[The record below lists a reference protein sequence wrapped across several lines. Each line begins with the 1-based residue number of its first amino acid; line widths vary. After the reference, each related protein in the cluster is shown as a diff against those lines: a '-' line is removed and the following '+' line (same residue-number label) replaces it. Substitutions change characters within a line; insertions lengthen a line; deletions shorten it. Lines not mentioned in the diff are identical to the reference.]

1 MRENNPESGSTL
13 VIIIGTIVVVSLF
26 SAFFIPSMRS
36 ALYDQLNSLS
46 SQQAA
51 YLAESGYRYAASEYA
66 NGSSFS
72 NKLDVLSELHNQ
84 TISLADNDGNFTLQ
98 IYSHFSITNGSIRP
112 GATEI
117 NGTEVPGSL
126 PSGFSLTAAD
136 LDGIKIGKKTYQIQE
151 IEVNSDNT
159 IYYRI
164 SPSQGLP
171 KIDSRT
177 TILPVVTVRD
187 FRDNVLEGDDLVLST
202 TNQDIF
208 SSGKGYISIKDNT
221 YRYQGTQTNAAGN
234 IRLLNLQSAESGAF
248 PLELESND
256 RIQVRPCLTLNATG
270 RSGDASRKVA
280 YPVTLTRQT
289 FVSSDSPEPV
299 DFEPDQ
305 EGRQFTDPFDRDSG
319 DGGAGGAEGTPDN
332 WRVVDTPNPEE
343 GSNNP
348 EKTEIKKD
356 EDIDVGGYNYLSF
369 QDLNATYPDRTNPF
383 KYAALLLNNST
394 NTGLAW
400 QNIRSEWRNSNGYL
414 GYTVQMKQRW
424 NKDLYYAAGGISFR
438 WHASSDDN
446 DAKKYSGY
454 GISIMRYK
462 PSTEDNDM
470 IPDSIK
476 PDWGDKDEPNNK
488 PLLVLWKQNVN
499 EQGRIARDWLAY
511 KDISKDP
518 YIRQI
523 QEHSDSARDFR
534 SDYLSLVLR
543 VEEKKSNGFKFNEI
557 NVYYGDA
564 SDLAREPDECY
575 SNFARKKYNVMDVY
589 SPSWTDKDCLEE
601 YRTVYFT
608 RVHDWTVN
616 PDSKNLFLNDHN
628 NTIVTT
634 SYTTPDIHIGFGD
647 SQDRPELG
655 VHVFGDIGEKEDT
668 HLRIYDLGIV
678 AGSNSTGQDQRSS
691 FSRL

>member
-13 VIIIGTIVVVSLF
+13 VIIIGTIVVVSIF
-26 SAFFIPSMRS
+26 SAFFIPSMRT
-36 ALYDQLNSLS
+36 ALYEQLNSLS

-126 PSGFSLTAAD
+126 PSDFSLTAAD
-136 LDGIKIGKKTYQIQE
+136 LDGIKIGKTTYQVKE
-151 IEVNSDNT
+151 IEVNSGNT
-159 IYYRI
+159 ISYQI
-164 SPSQGLP
+164 SSSQELP

-177 TILPVVTVRD
+177 TILPVVTARD

-202 TNQDIF
+202 TNPDIF
-208 SSGKGYISIKDNT
+208 SSRKGYISINDNT
-221 YRYQGTQTNAAGN
+221 YSYHGTQTNPAGN
-234 IRLLNLQSAESGAF
+234 IRLLDLHSAESGAF

-256 RIQVRPCLTLNATG
+256 RIQVRPYLTLNATG

-280 YPVTLTRQT
+280 YPVTLTRQEY
-289 FVSSDSPEPV
+289 VSSDAPEPV

-305 EGRQFTDPFDRDSG
+305 EGRQFTEPFDQDSG
-319 DGGAGGAEGTPDN
+319 EEGGEEDGGPDN
-332 WRVVDTPNPEE
+332 WRVVDTPDPEE
-343 GSNNP
+343 GTDNP
-348 EKTEIKKD
+348 EKTEVKED
-356 EDIDVGGYNYLSF
+356 LDIDVGGYNYLSF
-369 QDLNATYPDRTNPF
+369 RDLNVINPDRTNPY

-400 QNIRSEWRNSNGYL
+400 QNIRSEWEDSNGYL

-438 WHASSDDN
+438 WHTSSDDN
-446 DAKKYSGY
+446 DAKKYRGY

-462 PSTEDNDM
+462 PSTENNDM
-470 IPDSIK
+470 IPDSMK
-476 PDWGDKDEPNNK
+476 PDWGGKDEPHNK

-499 EQGRIARDWLAY
+499 EQGRIVRDWLAY
-511 KDISKDP
+511 KDISNDP

-523 QEHSDSARDFR
+523 QQDSDSTDFR

-543 VEEKKSNGFKFNEI
+543 VEEKNLSGFKFNEI
-557 NVYYGDA
+557 KVYYGDA
-564 SDLAREPDECY
+564 SDLARDPDECY

-589 SPSWTDKDCLEE
+589 SPSWTDKDCLQE
-601 YRTVYFT
+601 YRSVYFT

-616 PDSKNLFLNDHN
+616 PKSKNLFLNDHN

-634 SYTTPDIHIGFGD
+634 SYTTPEIHSGFGD
-647 SQDRPELG
+647 SQDRPEVG